1 MVKKGGMK
9 RKIAIKKIIKK
20 SSQGPICVKRRN
32 GLFSKAAQLC
42 LLSGAQVAVLA
53 TPSSSES
60 NVSFNSFGHST
71 VDGVVSAFLS
81 GQRPV
86 PVPNP
91 EDDKAMR
98 EDVGIC
104 LTRKNL
110 GLGFWWNN
118 ERLIRSENPREISDA
133 IDSMW
138 TLLGNLKELRADEAS
153 FVNDHEDL
161 KKNNEK
167 SGFILERATQEP
179 DQTLNHLQS
188 ICTTSPIIPDVIDDQ
203 STSPDD
209 DSLIAVFIDDLPA
222 DTTEEQDQIFS
233 LCESFCITDNNNNN
247 SITEVNLDFD
257 QELGIDQLIDYDTNF
272 ESSLD
277 EWYTHQE
284 IVLNLDQCFP
294 YIDQLN

>member
-9 RKIAIKKIIKK
+9 TKIEIKKIMKK
-20 SSQGPICVKRRN
+20 SSLGPICDLSVSKRRN
-32 GLFSKAAQLC
+32 GLFSKASQLC

-60 NVSFNSFGHST
+60 NVSFGHSF

-81 GQRPV
+81 GQRLV

-104 LTRKNL
+104 LTRKDL

-118 ERLIRSENPREISDA
+118 ERLVRSENPREISDA

-153 FVNDHEDL
+153 FVNNNNNQAFVNDDHEDL
-161 KKNNEK
+161 KNNEK
-167 SGFILERATQEP
+167 NGFIL
-179 DQTLNHLQS
+179 DG
-188 ICTTSPIIPDVIDDQ
+188 I
-203 STSPDD
+203 
-209 DSLIAVFIDDLPA
+209 
-222 DTTEEQDQIFS
+222 TEEQDQILP
-233 LCESFCITDNNNNN
+233 LCESFCVTDNNNN
-247 SITEVNLDFD
+247 SFTEVNLDFD
-257 QELGIDQLIDYDTNF
+257 QELDIDQLIDFDTNF
-272 ESSLD
+272 ERSLD
-277 EWYTHQE
+277 NWYTHEE
-284 IVLNLDQCFP
+284 IGLNLDQCFP
-294 YIDQLN
+294 YIS